1 MQEDNDN
8 YLAMFLTAARE
19 DLALMSHHIL
29 LSQVVF
35 KAVIVDITLERHE
48 IVHYTLLRPLLSA
61 FHNSLTTSKTVLGQ
75 WLE

>member
-35 KAVIVDITLERHE
+35 KAVIADITLERHE
-48 IVHYTLLRPLLSA
+48 IVHYTLLRPLF
-61 FHNSLTTSKTVLGQ
+61 FHNSLITSKTVLGQ

>member
-8 YLAMFLTAARE
+8 HLAMFLTAARE

-35 KAVIVDITLERHE
+35 KAVIADITLERHE
-48 IVHYTLLRPLLSA
+48 IVHYTLLRPLF